1 MVSEVWIAIILG
13 LVEGITEYLPISST
27 GHLILFGEALQFT
40 GEKAKSFDVVIQLGA
55 IASVFV
61 LYRERFSDIV
71 FSLREDLRDPR
82 KACEP
87 GIFGLAGI
95 CKLALVTGPALLL
108 AFIARHHIKQYLF
121 APLPVALAL
130 GVGGLLI
137 LFMER
142 RIERKQSGHG
152 IEELTWQQSL
162 GIGIVQCL
170 ALWPGMS
177 RSASA
182 IIGGLCVGLSRTA
195 ATEFSFLAAVP
206 ILTAAA
212 VYDLV
217 EVVRVFSFEELQL
230 VAIGFVVSFF
240 SALVAMKWFV
250 ALVGSWSLRPFAYY
264 RLFVAAFV
272 LMMLWM
278 KSTNGL

>member
-1 MVSEVWIAIILG
+1 MSEFWIAIILG

-55 IASVFV
+55 ILSVFV
-61 LYRERFSDIV
+61 LYRERFSDLL
-71 FSLREDLRDPR
+71 FSLREDLRDPI

-108 AFIARHHIKQYLF
+108 AFLARHQIKAYLF
-121 APLPVALAL
+121 APVPVAIAL

-137 LFMER
+137 LVMER
-142 RIERKQSGHG
+142 RIQYKQTGHG
-152 IEELTWQQSL
+152 IEELTWQQSVV
-162 GIGIVQCL
+162 IGLFQCL

-182 IIGGLCVGLSRTA
+182 ILGGLWVGLSRTA
-195 ATEFSFLAAVP
+195 AAEFSFLAAVP
-206 ILTAAA
+206 ILAAA
-212 VYDLV
+212 ALHDLV
-217 EVVRVFSFEELQL
+217 EVVRVFSFEELKL
-230 VAIGFVVSFF
+230 VGIGFVISFLA
-240 SALVAMKWFV
+240 ALLAMKWFI
-250 ALVGSWSLRPFAYY
+250 ALVSSWSLKPFAYY
-264 RLFVAAFV
+264 RIVVAVFV
-272 LMMLWM
+272 LAMLWM
-278 KSTNGL
+278 RSANGL